1 MLTQG
6 CQQPVVFLRSKSETM
21 TQKTTPATPVLF
33 FTTRTTL
40 KELPNY
46 VVKVAKE
53 LYAEAVANDLLP
65 TGPLHWVYIGADGKP
80 GTVFT
85 LEIALPVSG
94 PLKKESLFLEKEL
107 PSFTSLSAIHNGAW
121 DHLYETYE
129 KLMDEVMVKGNQ
141 LSGICREL
149 YHRIDLSDP
158 QNNITE
164 VQVGI

>member
-6 CQQPVVFLRSKSETM
+6 CQHPVVFLRSKLKGM
-21 TQKTTPATPVLF
+21 TQKTTPAIPVIF

-65 TGPLHWVYIGADGKP
+65 AGPLHWVYIGADGKP
-80 GTVFT
+80 DTVFT

-94 PLKKESLFLEKEL
+94 PLKKESVFLQKEL
-107 PSFTSLSAIHNGAW
+107 PSFTSLSATHNGAW

-129 KLMDEVMVKGNQ
+129 KLIDEVMVKGNK

-149 YHRIDLSDP
+149 YHRIDLANP
-158 QNNITE
+158 QHNITE